1 MPSSTDDTI
10 GFLVVDVARLLRR
23 RFEAAL
29 DAAGLGITAGEA
41 RALHHA
47 AAAGP
52 VRQSLLAERMAV
64 EPMTLVGYLDRL
76 ERAGLAERTPDPADR
91 RAKLVRT
98 TPAAD
103 AIMARIAE
111 IALDVRRGATAGMS
125 ADDVGRM
132 REALKLMRANLGEA
146 ATEIAAA

>member
-1 MPSSTDDTI
+1 MPASTDDTI

-29 DAAGLGITAGEA
+29 EAAGLGVTAGEA

-47 AAAGP
+47 AAAGS
-52 VRQSLLAERMAV
+52 VRQALIAERMAV

-76 ERAGLAERTPDPADR
+76 EKAGLVERTPDPADR
-91 RAKLVRT
+91 RAKLVRI

-103 AIMARIAE
+103 AVMARIAE
-111 IALDVRRGATAGMS
+111 IALDVRRRATTGMS
-125 ADDVGRM
+125 TEEVDRM
-132 REALKLMRANLGEA
+132 REGLKLMRGNLGDAQADTEA
-146 ATEIAAA
+146 A